1 VRPRPAVLVAL
12 GVLACGGPGGGRQTP
27 APQSPQQALDQF
39 MAAVKAKD
47 LDRMGDLWGSERG
60 SAVGWMKPDDLKK
73 RLTVFQIYL
82 NHVGYRVLEGPTAV
96 TGQDRM
102 QQFRVE
108 LQRPNSC
115 TVVFPIQMVHARSGA
130 WLVNA
135 VDLASLPNPAD
146 ACKR

>member
-1 VRPRPAVLVAL
+1 MRLAGKVAIISGAASGMGAATARIFAREGAKVRIADLLEHDAVISNA
-12 GVLACGGPGGGRQTP
+12 
-27 APQSPQQALDQF
+27 
-39 MAAVKAKD
+39 
-47 LDRMGDLWGSERG
+47 
-60 SAVGWMKPDDLKK
+60 
-73 RLTVFQIYL
+73 TVFKIYL

>member
-12 GVLACGGPGGGRQTP
+12 SLLACGGGPQTP
-27 APQSPQQALDQF
+27 APQSPQQTLAAF
-39 MAAVKAKD
+39 MAAVKAND
-47 LDRMGDLWGSERG
+47 LDRMGTLWGSERG
-60 SAVGWMKPDDLKK
+60 PAASWMKADDLKK

-82 NHVGYRVLEGPTAV
+82 NHVGYRVLEGPTPVA
-96 TGQDRM
+96 GQDRL

-108 LQRPNSC
+108 LQRANTC
-115 TVVFPIQMVHARSGA
+115 TVVFPIQLVRAHSGA

-146 ACKR
+146 TCKR

>member
-1 VRPRPAVLVAL
+1 MRPRPAVLVAL
-12 GVLACGGPGGGRQTP
+12 GLLACAGGGPQTP
-27 APQSPQQALDQF
+27 APQSPQQALEQF
-39 MAAVKAKD
+39 MTAVKARD

-60 SAVGWMKPDDLKK
+60 PAASWMKPDDLKK

-96 TGQDRM
+96 TGENRM

-115 TVVFPIQMVHARSGA
+115 TVVFPIVLVHARNGA